1 MFRWVIIAAA
11 FLPALSAQTTSTEPA
26 PIALSGAIESFNGVP
41 KLVESVQNSSTR
53 AIQGFVF
60 VTTFT
65 DPDTGAAISKSNRGC
80 YRQLAAGP
88 ALPAGPGTSVPA
100 KCRNGST
107 PRGSVIAMGAGPEP
121 IGNPLSVP
129 ASPSGAPAKYSFTVD
144 LVFFSDGT
152 TWGPANT
159 GAARNLLMLTTGSA
173 QAH

>member
-1 MFRWVIIAAA
+1 MLKWVMITTA

-26 PIALSGAIESFNGVP
+26 PIALSGVIESFNGVP
-41 KLVESVQNSSTR
+41 KLVESVQNTSAR
-53 AIQGFVF
+53 AIQGFAF

-65 DPDTGAAISKSNRGC
+65 DPDTGAVISKWNRAC

-88 ALPAGPGTSVPA
+88 ALAAGPGTPVLA
-100 KCRNGST
+100 KCNNGSP
-107 PRGSVIAMGAGPEP
+107 PRGSVIASGAGPEP

-129 ASPSGAPAKYSFTVD
+129 PSAKYSFTVD

-159 GAARNLLMLTTGSA
+159 GAAKNLLMLTTGST
-173 QAH
+173 QAR